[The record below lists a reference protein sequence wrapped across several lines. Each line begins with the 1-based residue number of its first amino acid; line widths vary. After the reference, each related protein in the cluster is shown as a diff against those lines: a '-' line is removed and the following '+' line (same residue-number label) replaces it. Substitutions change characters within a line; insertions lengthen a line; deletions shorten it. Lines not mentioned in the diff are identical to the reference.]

1 MNSGEGY
8 NELEIDS
15 RRPLLLE
22 QLTNFVQENSRISF
36 VVQNNYLE
44 WNNNI
49 DDPYKSRQDFHQSF
63 QINVGNNLIR
73 QRTPLD
79 FEYLISLSTLDR

>member
-8 NELEIDS
+8 NELEIDT

-22 QLTNFVQENSRISF
+22 QLTNFVEENSRLSF
-36 VVQNNYLE
+36 VIQNNYLE

-49 DDPYKSRQDFHQSF
+49 EDPYKQRYS
-63 QINVGNNLIR
+63 LILKGR
-73 QRTPLD
+73 N
-79 FEYLISLSTLDR
+79 IK

>member
-63 QINVGNNLIR
+63 QINVGNNRIR
-73 QRTPLD
+73 HRTPLD
-79 FEYLISLSTLDR
+79 FE

>member
-22 QLTNFVQENSRISF
+22 QLTNFVEENSRISF

-49 DDPYKSRQDFHQSF
+49 DDPYKSRLDFHQTF
-63 QINVGNNLIR
+63 H
-73 QRTPLD
+73 
-79 FEYLISLSTLDR
+79 F

>member
-22 QLTNFVQENSRISF
+22 QLTNFVQENSRLSF

-49 DDPYKSRQDFHQSF
+49 DDPYKQRYDFNRMFHF
-63 QINVGNNLIR
+63 
-73 QRTPLD
+73 
-79 FEYLISLSTLDR
+79 

>member
-22 QLTNFVQENSRISF
+22 QLTNFVEENSRLSF

-49 DDPYKSRQDFHQSF
+49 DDPYK
-63 QINVGNNLIR
+63 
-73 QRTPLD
+73 QR
-79 FEYLISLSTLDR
+79 